1 MTKIKRRSVRKSVRK
16 SMRKIRIKGGGCG
29 CNKSAS
35 LFSGGN
41 AIPLN
46 SFKTDPSRPSIV
58 GGKKRNKTNRRSRKM
73 RGGYSPYTTNELSVP
88 TLFGLG
94 SLNPAVYSQPV
105 TNIYGAHNRPM
116 V

>member
-1 MTKIKRRSVRKSVRK
+1 MTKIKRIKSRRMRK
-16 SMRKIRIKGGGCG
+16 SMSKRRTKGGGCG

-46 SFKTDPSRPSIV
+46 SLNTDPSRPSIM
-58 GGKKRNKTNRRSRKM
+58 GGKRRNKTNRRSRKM
-73 RGGYSPYTTNELSVP
+73 RGGYSPYTTNVLSVP
-88 TLFGLG
+88 TLFGQG
-94 SLNPAVYSQPV
+94 SLNPAAYSQPAL
-105 TNIYGAHNRPM
+105 NIYGAHNSPM